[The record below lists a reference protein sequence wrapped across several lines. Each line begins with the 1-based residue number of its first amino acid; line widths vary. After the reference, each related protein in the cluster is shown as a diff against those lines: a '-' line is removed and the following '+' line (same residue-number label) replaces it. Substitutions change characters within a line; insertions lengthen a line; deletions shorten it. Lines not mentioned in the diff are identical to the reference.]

1 MKSPEISVLV
11 AVYNAEIHIRA
22 CIESILAQTYNDF
35 EVVIVN
41 DGSTDRSGA
50 ICDAILSKHTRIRVV
65 HKENGGLSTA
75 RNAGLDVATGTY
87 IVFVDADD
95 TLPCDALKSMVDAI
109 QEGDADIRVFGFC
122 TVHEAKSVMSS
133 LRPESRLDYL
143 EALRRLLT
151 YRMPVT
157 SWGKLYRREFFEGVR
172 FNPEA
177 RTGQDLLFNLDCI
190 SHKKLSVSICNVP
203 VYNYILR
210 RNSVSFKN
218 DFRLR
223 YGTLNKLIGDSLAR
237 EGLLDV
243 LGPEFAAFQSINLLQ
258 ASFKG
263 RKLPPQ
269 EAWKTLVANREVA
282 GDILQPFERKIIDIY
297 CMNRHL
303 GCIYLQYRFLRM
315 RLSRLFKGL

>member
-1 MKSPEISVLV
+1 MKSPEVSVLV
-11 AVYNAEIHIRA
+11 AVYNAEIHIRS
-22 CIESILAQTYNDF
+22 CIESILAQTYPDF

-50 ICDAILSKHTRIRVV
+50 ICDEYAQRHEGIRVV

-87 IVFVDADD
+87 VVFVDADD
-95 TLPCDALKSMVDAI
+95 TLPCDALKCMVDAI
-109 QEGDADIRVFGFC
+109 QEGDADIRIFGFC

-133 LRPESRLDYL
+133 LRSESRLDYL

-151 YRMPVT
+151 YHMPVT
-157 SWGKLYRREFFEGVR
+157 SWGKLYRRDFFEGVR

-190 SHKKLSVSICNVP
+190 AHKKLSVSICNVP

-223 YGTLNKLIGDSLAR
+223 YGTLNKLVGDSLAR

-243 LGPEFAAFQSINLLQ
+243 LGREFAAFQSINLLQ

-263 RKLPPQ
+263 RKLPTHDS
-269 EAWKTLVANREVA
+269 WKLLLANREVA
-282 GDILQPFERKIIDIY
+282 GDILPPFERKIVGLY
-297 CMNRHL
+297 GKNRHL
-303 GCIYLQYRFLRM
+303 GCLYLQYRFIRM
-315 RLSRLFKGL
+315 KLSRLIKGI